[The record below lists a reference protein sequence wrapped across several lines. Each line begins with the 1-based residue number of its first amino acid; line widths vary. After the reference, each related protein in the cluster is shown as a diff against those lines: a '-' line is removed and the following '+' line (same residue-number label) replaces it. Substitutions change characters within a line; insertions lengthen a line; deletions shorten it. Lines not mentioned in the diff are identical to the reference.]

1 MKFFTEERYDFL
13 EVCLGPKLEV
23 TTRTCEGWFSV
34 TISLDSGGKLPF
46 SILTVFKKQWQLKI
60 SST

>member
-46 SILTVFKKQWQLKI
+46 SILTVFIKQWQ
-60 SST
+60 